1 MKKIKYKINK
11 IYNLVFGEKF
21 YKKLDF
27 NWDNLPKRYDLI
39 NLVIEKKNYETY
51 LEIGCD
57 RDETFNQIKMAA

>member
-27 NWDNLPKRYDLI
+27 NWNKNISLFSQTNLISAELALKAQESMIMLRD
-39 NLVIEKKNYETY
+39 Y
-51 LEIGCD
+51 LSNIL
-57 RDETFNQIKMAA
+57 NK